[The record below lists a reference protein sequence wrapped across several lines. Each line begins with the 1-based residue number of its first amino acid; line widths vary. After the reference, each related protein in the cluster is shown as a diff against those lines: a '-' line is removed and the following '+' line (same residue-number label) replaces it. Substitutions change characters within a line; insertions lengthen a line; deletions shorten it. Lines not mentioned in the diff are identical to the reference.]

1 MRSVNRPGG
10 KSSEFMA
17 VCLYLLLMV
26 LDATPWVE
34 FSEDSLSTAG
44 ILLGLFGGGRAAQKF
59 QAIRTNGAGSG
70 QGGAS

>member
-10 KSSEFMA
+10 KSSEFFA

-26 LDATPWVE
+26 LDATPWIE
-34 FSEDSLSTAG
+34 LSDDSLSTAG
-44 ILLGLFGGGRAAQKF
+44 ILLGLFGGGRAAQKW
-59 QAIRTNGAGSG
+59 QAIRTNGAGDG